1 VRAYQEDTQRKRD
14 LVRRCELAKA
24 RLSLVTEAL
33 RSLIDDDAFFAILE
47 EEQLSTVPAGLA
59 RRIPELVSEAA

>member
-1 VRAYQEDTQRKRD
+1 
-14 LVRRCELAKA
+14 
-24 RLSLVTEAL
+24 LSLVTEAL